1 MLCIKRNRIN
11 RITSSYINRFSYRFN
26 LPDFFNP
33 NYFNVFRCHINIT
46 GINMSNLYLFSF
58 RTLLFN
64 RLTCKC
70 NFYISIFTPAIIQSL
85 QFACFILH
93 KQLNIISQNR
103 IRRSIFTSLLC
114 RLFLNSLHN
123 LLRNF
128 RHLRHSSCR
137 QNSFFCMKAHDYIA
151 QSLAEIKFRMLP
163 NLRHHHN
170 DFLFFLNLR
179 NNKPFYACIC
189 IRSSSF
195 VIFYCFKA
203 FPICSYMV
211 NDIANLWF
219 YGKC

>member
-1 MLCIKRNRIN
+1 
-11 RITSSYINRFSYRFN
+11 
-26 LPDFFNP
+26 
-33 NYFNVFRCHINIT
+33 
-46 GINMSNLYLFSF
+46 MSNLYLFSF

-64 RLTCKC
+64 RLTSKC

-103 IRRSIFTSLLC
+103 IRGSIFTSLLC
-114 RLFLNSLHN
+114 RLFLNSLLN

-189 IRSSSF
+189 IRNSGF
-195 VIFYCFKA
+195 VIFYCLKA
-203 FPICSYMV
+203 FSICSYMV